1 MKKTFAILVALSV
14 SLMSFAQDKQLFNHL
29 SVGVSAGIDG
39 LGIEVAAPV
48 TPYVQ
53 LRAGYS
59 LFIPTKVSSN
69 FNFGTYEVSGGSRKL
84 DLTNVPISM
93 SAWKGGLG
101 KIIADIYPWPDIPFH
116 FAAGL
121 FFGSGKLISASLDA
135 SKILNP
141 DEYASLAFGYNG
153 ASISSDKNG
162 FINLDTMTGN
172 VLPYVGIGF
181 GHAVNTKKLV
191 SVTFDMGVYFG
202 SYKFRSYNY
211 IRSDAGT
218 PVDLTSASL
227 DNRDKGIIDAISK
240 IPVMPMLKL
249 NVYFNI
255 F

>member
-39 LGIEVAAPV
+39 LGIEVAAPL

-59 LFIPTKVSSN
+59 LFVPTKVTTKY
-69 FNFGTYEVSGGSRKL
+69 NFGSYDVSGSTRKI

-93 SAWKGGLG
+93 GAWKGGLG
-101 KIIADIYPWPDIPFH
+101 KLIADIYPWPNIPFH

-121 FFGSGKLISASLDA
+121 FFGSGKMLSTSLDA
-135 SKILNP
+135 STILNP
-141 DEYASLAFGYNG
+141 DEYATLAFGYNG

-162 FINLDTMTGN
+162 FINVDAVTGK

-181 GHAVNTKKLV
+181 GHAVNSKNLV

-202 SYKFRSYNY
+202 GVKAQSYNY
-211 IRSDAGT
+211 IRSAEGT
-218 PVDLTSASL
+218 PVDLTSAVL
-227 DNRDKGIIDAISK
+227 DNKDNGILDTLNK

-249 NVYFNI
+249 NVFFNI